1 MPYKGTTPHTLFD
14 IGYDSSSV
22 NFVEKT
28 VEGGLNLQAGEEPMM
43 NGNTYLVVHG
53 SLGWSI
59 DVATGGYPG
68 RSRMTPSLFRL
79 YLPYLFYYW
88 VS

>member
-53 SLGWSI
+53 SLG
-59 DVATGGYPG
+59 
-68 RSRMTPSLFRL
+68 
-79 YLPYLFYYW
+79 
-88 VS
+88 